1 MNKTVLA
8 IVAHPDDA
16 EFLHAGTLT
25 LLKQKGWKI
34 EMATM
39 TPGDGGSVEHS
50 RSEISKIRKAEAATS
65 AALLNADYSCIESE
79 DVFIF
84 YDKPTIIKTIALIR
98 KTRPQIVLTMSPT
111 CYMEDH
117 MATAKIVQTA
127 CFAAG
132 VKNIETEGIEPYFVI
147 PHLYYGDAMEGKDLY
162 GNPVNPSIVVDIST
176 TIEMKEKMLKCHASQ
191 REWLLKHHGIDEY
204 ILTMKRISEQRGKDI
219 EAAFGEGFRQH
230 LGHAF
235 PQDNI
240 LKKELGN
247 LVHNI

>member
-16 EFLHAGTLT
+16 EFLHAGTLS

-39 TPGDGGSVEHS
+39 TPGDCGSVEHT

-65 AALLNADYSCIESE
+65 AALLDADYNCIESE
-79 DVFIF
+79 DLFIF
-84 YDKPTIIKTIALIR
+84 YDKATITKTVALIR
-98 KTRPQIVLTMSPT
+98 KTQPQIVLTMSPT

-127 CFAAG
+127 CFSAG
-132 VKNIETEGIEPYFVI
+132 VKNLETKGIAPYYVI
-147 PHLYYGDAMEGKDLY
+147 PHLYYGDAMEGKDFF
-162 GNPVNPSIVVDIST
+162 GKPVKPSMVVDIST
-176 TIEMKEKMLKCHASQ
+176 TIDMKEKMLKCHRSQ

-204 ILTMKRISEQRGKDI
+204 IFTMKRISESRGVDI
-219 EAAFGEGFRQH
+219 GVSYGEGFRQH

-240 LKKELGN
+240 LKKELGD
-247 LVHNI
+247 LVHIL